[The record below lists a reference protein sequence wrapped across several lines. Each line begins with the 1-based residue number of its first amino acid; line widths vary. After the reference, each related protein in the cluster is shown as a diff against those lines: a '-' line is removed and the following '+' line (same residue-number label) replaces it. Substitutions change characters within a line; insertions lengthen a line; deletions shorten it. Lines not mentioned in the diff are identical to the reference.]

1 MPTPQ
6 REPLRRLR
14 STERAALQHLASSQS
29 ERADYV
35 RRATALLAVARTGV
49 FIRAAREAGLH
60 SGTTVADLVARFNR
74 IGLAAVRIAPG
85 RGRKATYRLKA
96 RAQIVATA
104 QRAPD
109 RRLDGTATWSLSTL
123 QLALR
128 RAGLP
133 RVGSSTIR
141 RVLQEAGSS
150 FQCTRTWCPTGTAQ
164 RKRKSGVVTV
174 IDPRTEEKREL
185 IDQAY
190 RLAEAMG
197 IPLWCQDEA
206 GPYQAIPQPGQSWQP
221 EGKPRRQPHEYI
233 RGGTAKLLTLFRP
246 ATGEVRAKGVPRAPN
261 VILHPWLQH
270 ELLEVLEE
278 LPEVS
283 IDDGDLPSAAQWATW
298 LGEVPHLP
306 LPPLRL
312 ILIWDNLKGHLST
325 SIVTWLFAHGVMPLY
340 TPLSGSWLNLAEPV
354 QRIICGRAL
363 NGQHPQT
370 VGQVITWLEDAV
382 FGWNANP
389 TPFEWDG
396 KRKARRVRA
405 KQRRL
410 LRLNAT
416 TTPQPIAA

>member
-6 REPLRRLR
+6 REPLRRLSR
-14 STERAALQHLASSQS
+14 AERAALQRIVHSRS
-29 ERADYV
+29 ERVDRV

-49 FIRAAREAGLH
+49 FIQAAREAGLH

-74 IGLAAVRIAPG
+74 VGLAAVSIAPG
-85 RGRKATYRLKA
+85 RGRKATYLLSA

-104 QRAPD
+104 QREPD
-109 RRLDGTATWSLSTL
+109 RRTDATATWSLSTL
-123 QLALR
+123 QRALR
-128 RAGLP
+128 RAGLK
-133 RVGSSTIR
+133 RVGTSTIR
-141 RVLQEAGSS
+141 RVLQEAGSAY
-150 FQCTRTWCPTGTAQ
+150 QRTRTWCPTGTAQ

-174 IDPRTEEKREL
+174 VDPKTEQKRTL
-185 IDQAY
+185 IDRAY

-261 VILHPWLQH
+261 VVLHPWLQH

-283 IDDGDLPSAAQWATW
+283 IDDGDLPSAAHWATW
-298 LGEVPHLP
+298 LGDVPHLP

-340 TPLSGSWLNLAEPV
+340 TPLSGSWLNLAESV

-363 NGQHPQT
+363 NAQHPQT
-370 VGQVITWLEDAV
+370 VAQLITWLEDTVA
-382 FGWNANP
+382 GWNAKP
-389 TPFEWDG
+389 TPFVWDG
-396 KRKARRVRA
+396 KRRERRLRS
-405 KQRRL
+405 KQRHL
-410 LRLNAT
+410 SGSAAVL
-416 TTPQPIAA
+416 QHQSIAA